1 MQVGENPAFYLNFW
15 FPYMWAAELTL
26 GCIPVQLNCERHL
39 ELTHRLLG
47 MDASGEKFYRGFDFK
62 SQTNEHTVNGILS

>member
-47 MDASGEKFYRGFDFK
+47 MDASGEKFYFTK
-62 SQTNEHTVNGILS
+62 VLTLKTKQMNTQ

>member
-47 MDASGEKFYRGFDFK
+47 MDASGEKFYFAEVLTLK
-62 SQTNEHTVNGILS
+62 TKQMNTQ